1 MSSLH
6 AMEKKLARSSITC
19 LSDPPGRDQV
29 IVGQSLKITGKK
41 GVHLGPPNDGKWT
54 RGTRA
59 GLRLQGSQQLSWTPD
74 DALHTQSYDDGD

>member
-19 LSDPPGRDQV
+19 LSDPLGRDQV
-29 IVGQSLKITGKK
+29 IVGRSLKITGKK
-41 GVHLGPPNDGKWT
+41 GVHLGPPNDDKWM

-59 GLRLQGSQQLSWTPD
+59 GFRLQGNQQLSRTPD
-74 DALHTQSYDDGD
+74 DALHTRSYDDGD